1 MCSVGRS
8 TVTGLARRGNQRG
21 AGKVLAYGELSLSI
35 NNAMNGGRG
44 AHLWEGWDVGV
55 SETGGGV

>member
-1 MCSVGRS
+1 M
-8 TVTGLARRGNQRG
+8 TGLARRGNQRG